1 MRRVFVAMFLSLMVL
16 LAGAGG
22 VPGAELKAALVIAGA
37 LGDRSFYDSAG
48 AGLSR
53 AGAEFAIPVQIFE
66 CNYDAVAYEAS
77 LATAGKAYDL
87 VFVCG
92 VEFTPLLTDAASRY
106 PRASFVHMDM
116 TGSAPGVTYV
126 DFAEHEGAF
135 LAGVLAASVSKSGL
149 IGVVAGEDVPVIRNF
164 LVGYE
169 QGAVFAGRNVRVLV
183 DFVGSWDDP
192 GKGKAL
198 ALAQHAAGADVIFQ
212 VAGGTG
218 AGVIAAAKEKGF
230 WAIGVDSAQEL
241 DVPDA
246 VLTSMRKRLDNAVYD
261 LVKAM
266 SEGRFRRGAVYS
278 FGLRE
283 GGVGLS
289 RSDVARRNVPP
300 DVQER
305 LAALEKEIVE
315 GRIVVNPYRP

>member
-1 MRRVFVAMFLSLMVL
+1 MVL
-16 LAGAGG
+16 LTGAGG
-22 VPGAELKAALVIAGA
+22 VPGAELKAALIVAGA

-53 AGAEFAIPVQIFE
+53 AGAEFGIPVQIFE
-66 CNYDAVAYEAS
+66 CNDDVAAYKAS
-77 LATAGKAYDL
+77 LATAGKTYDL

-92 VEFTPLLTDAASRY
+92 VEFTPFLADAASRY
-106 PRASFVHMDM
+106 SRASFVHMDM

-126 DFAEHEGAF
+126 DFGEHEGAF

-149 IGVVAGEDVPVIRNF
+149 IGVVAGEDVPVVRNF

-169 QGAVFAGRNVRVLV
+169 QGAAFVGKDVRILA
-183 DFVGSWDDP
+183 DFVGSWNDP
-192 GKGKAL
+192 EKGKRL

-218 AGVIAAAKEKGF
+218 VGVIAAAKEKGF
-230 WAIGVDSAQEL
+230 WVIGVDSAQEL
-241 DVPDA
+241 DAPDA

-261 LVKAM
+261 LIKAM
-266 SEGRFRRGAVYS
+266 LEGRFRRGATYS
-278 FGLRE
+278 FGLRV

-289 RSDVARRNVPP
+289 RSDVARRNIPP

-305 LAALEKEIVE
+305 IAALEKEIVE